1 MNSSKDPATTRV
13 SMRKRTGGGASAA
26 AGTSVKPPR
35 SIDLLGAAMVLTAL
49 AALVRALVLFAYRAQ
64 LYQWLINNN
73 AHASA
78 KNKKAHYVGDVV
90 YKDLHSFRTGS
101 LIQALMT
108 AAIILVLAYMIR
120 RTRVATGARWAT
132 LIVLVLFQTPLYV
145 MPSVSA
151 GLPVPY
157 RVATFVM
164 GLAALATLLLLF
176 VPTSAAYFRACRA
189 ATLPAGA
196 PPRPGGFGS
205 LFGPRRPAASSAPA
219 PAAAADPESAVVPGK
234 APSRTKA
241 KVRSDTEAVAR
252 GAELARTRAKASK
265 TRRPIG

>member
-1 MNSSKDPATTRV
+1 
-13 SMRKRTGGGASAA
+13 
-26 AGTSVKPPR
+26 VKAPR
-35 SIDLLGAAMVLTAL
+35 SIDLLGVAMVLTAV
-49 AALVRALVLFAYRAQ
+49 AALVRALVLYGYSSQ
-64 LYQWLINNN
+64 LYQWLIDNN
-73 AHASA
+73 AKASA

-108 AAIILVLAYMIR
+108 AVIILVLAYMVR

-164 GLAALATLLLLF
+164 GLAALATLVLLF
-176 VPTSAAYFRACRA
+176 VPTSSAYFRACRA

-196 PPRPGGFGS
+196 PPRAGGFGS
-205 LFGPRRPAASSAPA
+205 LFGPRRAAASSAPPST
-219 PAAAADPESAVVPGK
+219 PAVADPEATTAPGK

-241 KVRSDTEAVAR
+241 KVRSDTEAIAR